1 MLPDNFLHEVIH
13 KRSKFSCLFLCATCD
28 STGFKVKFQH
38 LPATLMLQ
46 GYNQCLVAIKQSE
59 LAASTLNVAIE
70 LMESACVEQMLK
82 HRIEDESV

>member
-1 MLPDNFLHEVIH
+1 
-13 KRSKFSCLFLCATCD
+13 
-28 STGFKVKFQH
+28 
-38 LPATLMLQ
+38 MLQ
-46 GYNQCLVAIKQSE
+46 GYNQCLIAIEQSE